1 MTTKREEPTVKELLA
16 ELRREV
22 REGFAS
28 MSERLDQLEQ
38 IAQRPRVARVIHDPA
53 RPENGGA

>member
-1 MTTKREEPTVKELLA
+1 MTKEPTVRELIA

-28 MSERLDQLEQ
+28 MNERLGQLEQ
-38 IAQRPRVARVIHDPA
+38 IAQRPRVARVIDPA
-53 RPENGGA
+53 RPVDSNGGQR